1 MNLGHYLTLNQVPGL
16 GKSQLAEPLRL
27 TGSKM
32 SITLELTDLSTGTRL
47 PVVCCHPSRFQ
58 KVQRPFPIRVPL
70 HRYVHGMNA
79 EARQATTM
87 MMMTMMLGTLLFRLR
102 RSKSKTQH
110 RRRRPR
116 AGDHLHPRCF

>member
-47 PVVCCHPSRFQ
+47 PVGCCHPSRFQ

-70 HRYVHGMNA
+70 HRYLLT
-79 EARQATTM
+79 EQAM
-87 MMMTMMLGTLLFRLR
+87 GLSGGEC
-102 RSKSKTQH
+102 
-110 RRRRPR
+110 R
-116 AGDHLHPRCF
+116 AVQVSGSVLD